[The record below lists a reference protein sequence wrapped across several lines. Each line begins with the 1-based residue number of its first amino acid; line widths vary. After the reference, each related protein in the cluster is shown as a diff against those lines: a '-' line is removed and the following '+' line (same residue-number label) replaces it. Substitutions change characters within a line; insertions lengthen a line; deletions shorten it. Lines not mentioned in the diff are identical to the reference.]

1 MNRRIPI
8 IRLPRR
14 GRRYERLRGGTDMSL
29 ILVATGVIL
38 DIVEDAAG

>member
-1 MNRRIPI
+1 MKRRIPI
-8 IRLPRR
+8 VRLPRR
-14 GRRYERLRGGTDMSL
+14 ERRYERLRGGTGVSL